1 MTKASVRDGSCVDAN
16 VSIADE
22 PGYAH
27 DKRRTGRTR

>member
-1 MTKASVRDGSCVDAN
+1 MTKASVRDGSRVGAN